1 MKTLRLEKGVCSRLD
16 RVRWT
21 DPFLPSIEGAPE
33 REQWCYRFASNVS
46 QSSRWHRKCLEVGGF
61 PPERSTVTALH
72 CSRATKKGDILEI
85 LSTGCLSN
93 LQLFSCF
100 VVPPQPGDS
109 FWTVVDGVRTTL
121 FKSLHCEEAVQRSHG
136 FLEAFGNACWGTLKQ
151 EVCPLAVGS
160 AVQRRPWANVRTA
173 FAYRPSRAHS
183 PLCSVH
189 CARRGCGHTPPQKAR
204 LAARQKQLPADTTH
218 APSPPKHPS
227 NLHLQVLRAVRLPAL
242 RRSQDQAAVVANPER
257 DRRTVPPPHD
267 ARRLP

>member
-109 FWTVVDGVRTTL
+109 FWTVSVHLRSPHRRTRSKISALVSTEYGR
-121 FKSLHCEEAVQRSHG
+121 HC
-136 FLEAFGNACWGTLKQ
+136 
-151 EVCPLAVGS
+151 
-160 AVQRRPWANVRTA
+160 
-173 FAYRPSRAHS
+173 SRACTVKR
-183 PLCSVH
+183 LFSVVT
-189 CARRGCGHTPPQKAR
+189 GF
-204 LAARQKQLPADTTH
+204 
-218 APSPPKHPS
+218 
-227 NLHLQVLRAVRLPAL
+227 
-242 RRSQDQAAVVANPER
+242 
-257 DRRTVPPPHD
+257 
-267 ARRLP
+267 